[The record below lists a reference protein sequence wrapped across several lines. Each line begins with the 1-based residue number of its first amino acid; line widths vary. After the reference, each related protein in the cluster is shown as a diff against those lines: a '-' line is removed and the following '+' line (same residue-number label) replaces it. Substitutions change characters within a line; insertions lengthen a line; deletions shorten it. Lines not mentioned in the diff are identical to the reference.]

1 MFTRTVF
8 FRVAGP
14 MAWSDTKGNTMTAM
28 TSRGLAGNS
37 HTARDGVPRVA
48 GGRGDRTIVRLCG
61 ALDIEGAPALRERL
75 IDMLH
80 RGPGPLI
87 LDLSQVL
94 SCDASGLAVLIGTQR
109 RARLLG
115 IMMRLAAPSLPVT
128 RLLRSTGLY
137 RSFTICPDLGG
148 ALASELDE
156 PARPA
161 PAPPVPAAAGQRSS
175 AVPALAVA

>member
-1 MFTRTVF
+1 ML
-8 FRVAGP
+8 
-14 MAWSDTKGNTMTAM
+14 STAD
-28 TSRGLAGNS
+28 
-37 HTARDGVPRVA
+37 RDA
-48 GGRGDRTIVRLCG
+48 AISTHACGGRTIVRLCG

-80 RGPGPLI
+80 RGPGLLI

-148 ALASELDE
+148 ALALELDE

-161 PAPPVPAAAGQRSS
+161 PAPPVPAAHGQRSS
-175 AVPALAVA
+175 AVPALAFA

>member
-1 MFTRTVF
+1 MISADGT
-8 FRVAGP
+8 FRQ
-14 MAWSDTKGNTMTAM
+14 
-28 TSRGLAGNS
+28 
-37 HTARDGVPRVA
+37 PRA
-48 GGRGDRTIVRLCG
+48 APPCGRTIVRLRG
-61 ALDIEGAPALRERL
+61 ALDIDAAPALRERL
-75 IDMLH
+75 IDVLH
-80 RGPGPLI
+80 RGAGLLV
-87 LDLSQVL
+87 LDLSHVL

-109 RARLLG
+109 RAMQLG

-148 ALASELDE
+148 TLASELDE

-161 PAPPVPAAAGQRSS
+161 SAPPVPAADGQRSS

>member
-1 MFTRTVF
+1 
-8 FRVAGP
+8 
-14 MAWSDTKGNTMTAM
+14 MTALPGGA
-28 TSRGLAGNS
+28 RGEG
-37 HTARDGVPRVA
+37 
-48 GGRGDRTIVRLCG
+48 RTIVRLSG
-61 ALDIEGAPALRERL
+61 ALDIEDAPALRERL
-75 IDMLH
+75 IDVLH
-80 RGPGPLI
+80 RGPGLLV

-137 RSFTICPDLGG
+137 RSFTICPDLDG

-161 PAPPVPAAAGQRSS
+161 PALLVPAADGQRSS
-175 AVPALAVA
+175 AA